1 MRFASICLKPLTPR
15 KEKKTVHL
23 QVFMDT
29 WKKQHPPKGK
39 VSFNKRKEQKQKYF
53 SSSIDSTLGQYRGG
67 QHNLIRLSDGAAQVN
82 NTTCPRAYSLG
93 TSAWIVTVNSPSS
106 CWRDNFCCLTCK

>member
-1 MRFASICLKPLTPR
+1 MYSWKRATAYSPPPNVMMRFASICLKPLTPR
-15 KEKKTVHL
+15 EEKKTVHL

-53 SSSIDSTLGQYRGG
+53 FVID
-67 QHNLIRLSDGAAQVN
+67 
-82 NTTCPRAYSLG
+82 
-93 TSAWIVTVNSPSS
+93 
-106 CWRDNFCCLTCK
+106 